1 MLFKHI
7 KLIKTLHYHNLQI
20 IYLKSTKISLKNK
33 INKILK
39 LKFLNKISIHNK
51 KKMKTRYKNKKIHIL
66 IFNN

>member
-7 KLIKTLHYHNLQI
+7 KLIKTLHSNNVQI
-20 IYLKSTKISLKNK
+20 IYFKSTKISLKNQ

-51 KKMKTRYKNKKIHIL
+51 KKMTIKYKIKKFIY
-66 IFNN
+66 